1 MKVIKKD
8 GTLEDYNEQ
17 KIIDACNKAAR
28 RAMIELS
35 SKDYTKILNDV
46 WTKIEES
53 YDDDTNIEIYDMHNI
68 VESVLEEDFPQ
79 IAKMYKEYRNY
90 KKDFV
95 HMMDNVYAKS
105 QSIRYIGD
113 KSNANTDS
121 ALVATKRSLIY
132 NELSSELYK
141 KFFLTHDEK
150 QAAKDG
156 YIYIHD
162 RSARL
167 DTVNCCL
174 FDVGSVMKNGFE
186 MGNIWYN
193 EPNYLDTA
201 FDVMGDIILSTAAQ
215 QYGGFTVPEVD
226 KILEPYAEKSYKKYY
241 EEFYNTIKI
250 IEEKDGV
257 YLDCLSNVSFDH
269 NADKYATDKVRR
281 DFEQGWQGIEMKLNS
296 VGSSRGDYP
305 FVTMTTGLA
314 TSKFGKMASITLL
327 NVHSEGQ
334 GKKGFKRP
342 VLFPKI
348 VFLYDKELHGDGSD
362 NYPLADVFNAGIDC
376 SAKTMYPDWLSL
388 TGDGYVAEMYKK
400 YKRIVSPMGCRAFLS
415 PWYEKG
421 GMYPESQDDKPV
433 FVGRFNLGVVSLHL
447 PMILAKARRESKD
460 FYEVLNYYLELI
472 RNLHKRTYDYIGEL
486 RSSVNPVAF
495 CEGGFYNGHLKPED
509 KIKSILP
516 PMTMSYGITALNEL
530 QRLYNGKS
538 IREDGQFAL
547 EVMQYINDYT
557 NRIKKEDHILY
568 AIYGTPAESL
578 CGLQVEQF
586 RKIYGIIENVSDRE
600 YVSNSF
606 HCHVSEDINPIEK
619 QDKEGRFWDLFNG
632 GKIQY
637 CRYNLGYNKN
647 AIKTLVLRA
656 MDKGFYEGV
665 NLAMCYCEDCGYQQ
679 VEMDICPKCGSKMI
693 TKIDRIESP
702 FVLYK

>member
-35 SKDYTKILNDV
+35 SKDYTRILNDV

-250 IEEKDGV
+250 IEETDGV
-257 YLDCLSNVSFDH
+257 YLDCLSNVNFDH

-314 TSKFGKMASITLL
+314 RSKFGKMASITLL

-362 NYPLADVFNAGIDC
+362 KYPLADVFNAGIDC

-421 GMYPESQDDKPV
+421 GMEPADENDKPV
-433 FVGRFNLGVVSLHL
+433 FVGRFNLG
-447 PMILAKARRESKD
+447 
-460 FYEVLNYYLELI
+460 
-472 RNLHKRTYDYIGEL
+472 
-486 RSSVNPVAF
+486 
-495 CEGGFYNGHLKPED
+495 
-509 KIKSILP
+509 
-516 PMTMSYGITALNEL
+516 
-530 QRLYNGKS
+530 RL
-538 IREDGQFAL
+538 
-547 EVMQYINDYT
+547 
-557 NRIKKEDHILY
+557 
-568 AIYGTPAESL
+568 
-578 CGLQVEQF
+578 
-586 RKIYGIIENVSDRE
+586 
-600 YVSNSF
+600 
-606 HCHVSEDINPIEK
+606 
-619 QDKEGRFWDLFNG
+619 
-632 GKIQY
+632 
-637 CRYNLGYNKN
+637 
-647 AIKTLVLRA
+647 
-656 MDKGFYEGV
+656 
-665 NLAMCYCEDCGYQQ
+665 
-679 VEMDICPKCGSKMI
+679 
-693 TKIDRIESP
+693 
-702 FVLYK
+702 